1 MYSSGYLSGHPS
13 GFISVYEF
21 RLLLLQL
28 KTGSTLFVNFE
39 FVLCLASTFGS
50 CFVIEDPPGGSTA
63 ASPFERVRSWK
74 ERAVGISGVLGVPGV
89 SGVRGVPGAFVMKHF
104 GRNGN

>member
-1 MYSSGYLSGHPS
+1 MRVVTNNFRNRFQNDDHSE
-13 GFISVYEF
+13 FI
-21 RLLLLQL
+21 
-28 KTGSTLFVNFE
+28 
-39 FVLCLASTFGS
+39 
-50 CFVIEDPPGGSTA
+50 IEDPPGGSTA

>member
-1 MYSSGYLSGHPS
+1 MDIGYI
-13 GFISVYEF
+13 FIYVHICSF
-21 RLLLLQL
+21 
-28 KTGSTLFVNFE
+28 
-39 FVLCLASTFGS
+39 
-50 CFVIEDPPGGSTA
+50 IEDPPGGSTA

>member
-1 MYSSGYLSGHPS
+1 MSLHSARPALPLGGG
-13 GFISVYEF
+13 GF
-21 RLLLLQL
+21 
-28 KTGSTLFVNFE
+28 
-39 FVLCLASTFGS
+39 
-50 CFVIEDPPGGSTA
+50 IEDPPGGSTA
-63 ASPFERVRSWK
+63 ASPFECVRSWK

>member
-1 MYSSGYLSGHPS
+1 MQNLERTTRGLP
-13 GFISVYEF
+13 VA
-21 RLLLLQL
+21 
-28 KTGSTLFVNFE
+28 VN
-39 FVLCLASTFGS
+39 LIA
-50 CFVIEDPPGGSTA
+50 DPPGGSTA
-63 ASPFERVRSWK
+63 ASPFECVRSWK

>member
-1 MYSSGYLSGHPS
+1 MVDSYKRVVLS
-13 GFISVYEF
+13 
-21 RLLLLQL
+21 QL
-28 KTGSTLFVNFE
+28 
-39 FVLCLASTFGS
+39 
-50 CFVIEDPPGGSTA
+50 IEDPPGGSTA

-89 SGVRGVPGAFVMKHF
+89 SGVRGVPGAFVTKHV